1 VVPHVPVAR
10 SLASVCVCVCG
21 QQVNKHGQ
29 VELVSPWGE
38 GKGKGA
44 GQQAKKWTRRKKK
57 TKA

>member
-1 VVPHVPVAR
+1 
-10 SLASVCVCVCG
+10 VCG